1 MVQLRDITK
10 DNYEDV
16 LALCVNDS
24 QKSFV
29 STTAESLSQALE
41 YSNTA
46 YPFAVYG
53 GGRVVG
59 FIMMGYYEAKGYYTL
74 WKLLID
80 KEHQGKGYGRA
91 ALELGIEFLKNHFD
105 VSEIYTGVSPGNSVA
120 KSLYESVGFRF
131 TGLEED
137 NMEEMVLTLK

>member
-1 MVQLRDITK
+1 MVQLQEITK

-16 LALCVNDS
+16 LALRVNES
-24 QKSFV
+24 QKGFV
-29 STTAESLSQALE
+29 STTEEALAQALD

-46 YPFAVYG
+46 YPFAICG

-91 ALELGIEFLKNHFD
+91 ALNLGIKLLKERFN
-105 VSEIYTGVSPGNSVA
+105 VTEIYTGVSPDNAVA

-137 NMEEMVLTLK
+137 NMEEMVLELE

>member
-1 MVQLRDITK
+1 MVQLQEITK

-16 LALCVNDS
+16 LALRVNES
-24 QKSFV
+24 QKGFV
-29 STTAESLSQALE
+29 STTEEALAQALD
-41 YSNTA
+41 YGNTA
-46 YPFAVYG
+46 YPFAVCG

-74 WKLLID
+74 WKFLID
-80 KEHQGKGYGRA
+80 REHQGKGYGRE
-91 ALELGIEFLKNHFD
+91 ALNQGIAFLKNSLG
-105 VSEIYTGVSPGNSVA
+105 VTEIYTGVSPDNAVA

-137 NMEEMVLTLK
+137 NMEEMVLELE

>member
-1 MVQLRDITK
+1 MVQLQEITK

-16 LALCVNDS
+16 LALRVNDS
-24 QKSFV
+24 QKGFV
-29 STTAESLSQALE
+29 STTEESLAQALD

-46 YPFAVYG
+46 YPFAICG

-80 KEHQGKGYGRA
+80 REYQGKGYGRA
-91 ALELGIEFLKNHFD
+91 ALTQGIEFLKNRFN
-105 VSEIYTGVSPGNSVA
+105 VTEVYTGVSPGNTVA

-131 TGLEED
+131 TGFEED

>member
-1 MVQLRDITK
+1 MVQLREITK

-16 LALCVNDS
+16 LALSVNYS
-24 QKSFV
+24 QKGFV
-29 STTAESLSQALE
+29 STTEESLAQALE

-53 GGRVVG
+53 GGKVVG
-59 FIMMGYYEAKGYYTL
+59 FIMMGYYEAKEYYTL

-80 KEHQGKGYGRA
+80 RNQQGKGYGRA
-91 ALELGIEFLKNHFD
+91 ALELGINFLKENFN
-105 VSEIYTGVSPGNSVA
+105 VSEIYTGVSPYNAVA

-131 TGLEED
+131 TGLVED
-137 NMEEMVLTLK
+137 NMEEMVLTL

>member
-1 MVQLRDITK
+1 MVQLREITN

-16 LALCVNDS
+16 LALSVNDS
-24 QKSFV
+24 QKGFV
-29 STTAESLSQALE
+29 STTEESLAQALD
-41 YSNTA
+41 YSNIA
-46 YPFAVYG
+46 YPFAICG

-91 ALELGIEFLKNHFD
+91 ALEQGINFLKECFN
-105 VSEIYTGVSPGNSVA
+105 VTEIYTGVSPANTVA
-120 KSLYESVGFRF
+120 KSLYESVGFSF
-131 TGLEED
+131 TGVEED
-137 NMEEMVLTLK
+137 NMEEMVLTVR

>member
-1 MVQLRDITK
+1 MVQLREITK

-24 QKSFV
+24 QKGFV

-41 YSNTA
+41 DSNTA

-91 ALELGIEFLKNHFD
+91 ALELGIAFLKDNFD

-131 TGLEED
+131 TGIEED
-137 NMEEMVLTLK
+137 NMEEMVLKLK

>member
-1 MVQLRDITK
+1 MVQLQEITK

-16 LALCVNDS
+16 LALRVNES
-24 QKSFV
+24 QKGFV
-29 STTAESLSQALE
+29 STTEEALAQALD

-46 YPFAVYG
+46 YPFAVCG

-80 KEHQGKGYGRA
+80 REHQGKGYGRE
-91 ALELGIEFLKNHFD
+91 ALNQGIEFLKNSLG
-105 VSEIYTGVSPGNSVA
+105 VTEVYTGVSPGNAVA

-131 TGLEED
+131 TGVEEG
-137 NMEEMVLTLK
+137 NMEEMVLKLI